1 MARIC
6 KNYYLMSWVMELIE
20 KERFDTIHFIYRTVG
35 HTNFGPDTL
44 FSSIAKK
51 KTFYNSGV
59 FCITM
64 LHHITQLYATSS
76 FFTSRLMKHWKAAL
90 EQKYSVILGNT
101 ELHDILISKKS
112 GKVTFVNR
120 KQCFDGD
127 YTMHN
132 YKYNCKKPLFTV
144 SLYEPF
150 QLTAEKGCQ
159 LSEQHR
165 RYIKQDVP
173 WYVIPVFLNQQ
184 YQNPVSAVVVVA
196 HSLPDA
202 SHGKNRQCTY
212 PGCNG
217 S

>member
-44 FSSIAKK
+44 FSSIAKNVLQFWYILLWNATPYYSAVCNQFFFYIQTN
-51 KTFYNSGV
+51 KT
-59 FCITM
+59 
-64 LHHITQLYATSS
+64 LESS
-76 FFTSRLMKHWKAAL
+76 LGT
-90 EQKYSVILGNT
+90 KYSVIPGNT
-101 ELHDILISKKS
+101 ELHGILISKTS

-165 RYIKQDVP
+165 RHIKQDVP